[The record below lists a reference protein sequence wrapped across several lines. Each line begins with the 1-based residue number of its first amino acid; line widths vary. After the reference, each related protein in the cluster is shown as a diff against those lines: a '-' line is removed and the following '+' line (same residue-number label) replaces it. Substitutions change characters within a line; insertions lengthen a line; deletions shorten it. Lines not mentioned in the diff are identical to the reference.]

1 MKRVAVIA
9 VMALSLGACQEMLL
23 DGPFGPPRPYHA
35 PPVTYGPTT
44 ERQIESATQRFA
56 SLMAAQDANAIA
68 SAYAPDGVWER
79 QSGPLRGRDA
89 IRDALQANRAV
100 QVLSFGMKTQYMTYN
115 SPEVFQSGEFQ
126 QSVRTPNGKT
136 VTNVGMFEA
145 AWVKGPR
152 GEWWIRRM
160 SFRPK

>member
-1 MKRVAVIA
+1 
-9 VMALSLGACQEMLL
+9 MLL
-23 DGPFGPPRPYHA
+23 DGPYQHYNPRPIS
-35 PPVTYGPTT
+35 YGPTT

-68 SAYAPDGVWER
+68 NAYAPDGVWER

-89 IRDALQANRAV
+89 IRAALQSNTGV

-115 SPEVFQSGEFQ
+115 SPEVIQSGEFQ
-126 QSVRTPNGKT
+126 QSARLPTGKT
-136 VTNVGMFEA
+136 ATNTGIFEA
-145 AWVKGPR
+145 SWVRGPR